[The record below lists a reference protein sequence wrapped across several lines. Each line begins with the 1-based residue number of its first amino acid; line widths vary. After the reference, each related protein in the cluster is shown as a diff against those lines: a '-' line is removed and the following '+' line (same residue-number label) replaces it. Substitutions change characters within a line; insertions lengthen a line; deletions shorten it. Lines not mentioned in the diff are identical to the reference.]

1 MKFSDSR
8 VNLIQGS
15 VIYMK
20 KMRNSKRGFTLTEIL
35 IVTAIVVIV
44 SAAAFTGVA
53 ITLSRARNTQKNLKE
68 NNGDNFEVA
77 ARSEVDA
84 INENA
89 ADFAEIPTYKPK
101 DSESS
106 EESSDESSDNSE
118 STNGGGN
125 GAEPNTP
132 TPKPTATPTPK
143 PTATPKPIATPKPA
157 GGIQSGVLAS
167 TTSTSQVSF
176 NNYRE
181 DTLNFDSSVKNANTV
196 TVTYAFSGSAVTS
209 CQNWGHLGSGAPT
222 VTIKDNKVT
231 LVFDVAN
238 MESWQKDNMMNNKPQ
253 FHSGGSTTI
262 QIESVSTT

>member
-1 MKFSDSR
+1 MT
-8 VNLIQGS
+8 
-15 VIYMK
+15 
-20 KMRNSKRGFTLTEIL
+20 KMRNSKRGFTLSEIL
-35 IVTAIVVIV
+35 IVTAIIVIV

-53 ITLSRARNTQKNLKE
+53 ITLSRARDTQKNLKE

-143 PTATPKPIATPKPA
+143 PTATPLPSPTPKPA
-157 GGIQSGVLAS
+157 GGS
-167 TTSTSQVSF
+167 TTVG
-176 NNYRE
+176 N
-181 DTLNFDSSVKNANTV
+181 V
-196 TVTYAFSGSAVTS
+196 TVTLVPKGEHQRGVVSVSGS
-209 CQNWGHLGSGAPT
+209 G
-222 VTIKDNKVT
+222 NKQT
-231 LVFDVAN
+231 LVLQSSDGWCPDNAEFTITKNGSSYTLTVPEHDFRYQLDQN
-238 MESWQKDNMMNNKPQ
+238 LFKDLYKTYTYNNLNNDQINYLKNTW
-253 FHSGGSTTI
+253 GI
-262 QIESVSTT
+262 QLG

>member
-15 VIYMK
+15 VIYMT

-106 EESSDESSDNSE
+106 EESSDESSNNSD

-143 PTATPKPIATPKPA
+143 PTATPIPSPTPKPA
-157 GGIQSGVLAS
+157 GGGSGVVVFS
-167 TTSTSQVSF
+167 G
-176 NNYRE
+176 
-181 DTLNFDSSVKNANTV
+181 NTV
-196 TVTYAFSGSAVTS
+196 TRGTE
-209 CQNWGHLGSGAPT
+209 GSG
-222 VTIKDNKVT
+222 VMSIDQNS
-231 LVFDVAN
+231 D
-238 MESWQKDNMMNNKPQ
+238 
-253 FHSGGSTTI
+253 GSTTI
-262 QIESVSTT
+262 GLLYNQWNDGSVQVWKNKNGTYDIKGLNNGGNVIGNALNSTGVSFDWNPINNNQRFTLSDDQVTALESVYGIEFN